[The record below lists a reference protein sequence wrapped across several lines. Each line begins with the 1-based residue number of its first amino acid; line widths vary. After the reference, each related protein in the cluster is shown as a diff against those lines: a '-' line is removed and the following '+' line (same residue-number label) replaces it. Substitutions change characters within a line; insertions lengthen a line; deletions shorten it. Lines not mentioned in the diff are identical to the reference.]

1 MCSIRRVY
9 DKYFDFIVKAKW
21 FIIVFWLIILGLG
34 AGFGF
39 QFLSAVSINVSPP
52 KGTPGYNAKNAFEDL
67 FPNRANPQSYI
78 FYFECNGCD
87 NIRESENNVT
97 YYRANRLIEAASN
110 WKGGFVISNQTWW
123 SYPNTTLYT
132 SIKERF
138 LPPNHPRSMITLITA
153 QASHDTTQ
161 LQKFVKHVRGSI
173 SDLNLPSNYYIGF
186 LGSNTILVDS
196 VEESSTTVTKID
208 LVVLPL
214 ALLVLVYVVQSWRM
228 VIIPIINVSTCLLSS
243 FAMMYGLT
251 QYTAKAP
258 SFVPSVME
266 AMVIALSIDYSL
278 FLLTRYRF
286 EIMNNKRR
294 GSSAVREAVF
304 HAGEVVFMSGLTL
317 VSCFLGITGFPT
329 QTVYMVGVGCS
340 LCLTMALVI
349 NLTMTPALLLAFP
362 VFFSTFQFLPF
373 CTKKEEFGND
383 KYGGGQ
389 DGDDDA
395 INSGSGYIL
404 APDDED
410 NPNVPRSD
418 EFDNGMSIFGVDTA
432 DEKGERAMKGGEDRP
447 SLTLHQEEENNENMR
462 KSYWYR
468 STKALIKWPYVY
480 LTILIPL
487 ALIAPAALSLFDFNY
502 SVANTQIAP
511 RNSPSIECYKRIEST
526 FPLGLMDPLY
536 VIIDAS
542 SLGPNAVK
550 TEAFFNTSAKIAE
563 LIIERSEV
571 SSSEITAVSY
581 PNGAYLSWA
590 AASFALS
597 NPSLSGPYPAYFN
610 SSTNEDFSAALI
622 TISTPFSPFGDKMK
636 GFTKTVRGVLN
647 DGGLPGEYQY
657 YFAGAAV
664 WMVDVTNLTFEL
676 FPYIILATVL
686 AIFFMISFLLM
697 SAFIPIRY
705 ALTLVFPL
713 SFIFGVAVLI
723 YQKGVL
729 NGLNWAAVGGVDA
742 MYWLSP
748 IITFP
753 ICTGLALD
761 YDIFLMCR
769 VAEYRLEGYTNR
781 ASILKAVHE
790 TGGIITAAGIIMA
803 IAFGGML
810 FSTTDTLNQI
820 AWILFSSVLFDTFVV
835 RTVLVPAVLTLA
847 ARVNWWPRKVPQGK
861 LMDEFGNEATDES
874 KDQALLSVNG
884 SSPKAAE
891 GDGHWN
897 L

>member
-97 YYRANRLIEAASN
+97 YYRANR
-110 WKGGFVISNQTWW
+110 W

-432 DEKGERAMKGGEDRP
+432 DEKGERAMRGGEDRP

-571 SSSEITAVSY
+571 S
-581 PNGAYLSWA
+581 
-590 AASFALS
+590 
-597 NPSLSGPYPAYFN
+597 
-610 SSTNEDFSAALI
+610 
-622 TISTPFSPFGDKMK
+622 
-636 GFTKTVRGVLN
+636 
-647 DGGLPGEYQY
+647 
-657 YFAGAAV
+657 
-664 WMVDVTNLTFEL
+664 
-676 FPYIILATVL
+676 
-686 AIFFMISFLLM
+686 
-697 SAFIPIRY
+697 
-705 ALTLVFPL
+705 
-713 SFIFGVAVLI
+713 
-723 YQKGVL
+723 
-729 NGLNWAAVGGVDA
+729 
-742 MYWLSP
+742 
-748 IITFP
+748 
-753 ICTGLALD
+753 
-761 YDIFLMCR
+761 
-769 VAEYRLEGYTNR
+769 
-781 ASILKAVHE
+781 
-790 TGGIITAAGIIMA
+790 IITAAGIIMA